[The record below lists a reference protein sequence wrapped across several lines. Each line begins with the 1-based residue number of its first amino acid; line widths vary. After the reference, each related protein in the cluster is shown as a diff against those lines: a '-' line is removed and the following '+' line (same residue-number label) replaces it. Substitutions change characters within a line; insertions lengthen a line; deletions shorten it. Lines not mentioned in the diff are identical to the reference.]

1 MKDAIN
7 KSPAA
12 KAALKKQ
19 MQQRAAA
26 AKKKREAKAAADRKM
41 KAAIQNNPAARAKL
55 KQQLQLQARIKQ
67 NVARGLN
74 PDGSQP
80 GTPQGNG
87 TRPNPTTP
95 AAPPPDATIAAID
108 ALMRQYDMGDLW
120 NHVKNNLILKDNL
133 TDANAIWMNLRNDN
147 TTKIG
152 NQTVAEVYKKRFA
165 ANEKRVQNGMK
176 ELLPGD
182 YVAYEDKVQSM
193 ISQALPGYR
202 GFYDKRSDY
211 TDLIANNVDAEDLQE
226 RINMAH
232 AATQN
237 ADPGLVDSLQQ
248 FYGVGGNDLVAY
260 FLDPTKAMTL
270 VKQRYNAAQFDA
282 AARKAGAQFS
292 KNFAEEVGA
301 QQDLASTDINA
312 ADNKMLQGISDDLN
326 AARSLSSMYS
336 SDAVS
341 DEDVARSAMNMQ
353 GAGTIDQRKKR
364 LASRERAAFG
374 GKLSADS
381 GTLSERKNI

>member
-1 MKDAIN
+1 MSTPKYTQ
-7 KSPAA
+7 
-12 KAALKKQ
+12 KQ
-19 MQQRAAA
+19 AAA
-26 AKKKREAKAAADRKM
+26 AKRKRQVKQALDKKLKDSINK
-41 KAAIQNNPAARAKL
+41 NPAAK
-55 KQQLQLQARIKQ
+55 KKVQQQMRLQARIKS

-74 PDGSQP
+74 PDGSHK

-87 TRPNPTTP
+87 TRPTP
-95 AAPPPDATIAAID
+95 PPVRTPPPDATIAAID
-108 ALMRQYDMGDLW
+108 AIMRKYDMSALW
-120 NHVKNNLILKDNL
+120 NHVKNNLILKDNI
-133 TDANAIWMNLRNDN
+133 TDASAIWMNLRNDN

-152 NQTVAEVYKKRFA
+152 DKTVAQVYNERFA

-176 ELLPGD
+176 ELLPGE

-193 ISQALPGYR
+193 IAAALPGYK

-211 TDLIANNVDAEDLQE
+211 TDLIANNVDPEDLQE

-232 AATQN
+232 MATQN
-237 ADPGLVDSLQQ
+237 ADPGLVQSLSQ

-292 KNFAEEVGA
+292 KSFAEEVGG
-301 QQDLASTDINA
+301 QQGDLAATDVNA
-312 ADNKMLQGISDDLN
+312 SDNKMLQGIADDIT
-326 AARSLSSMYS
+326 AARSLSSVYG
-336 SDAVS
+336 SDKVS

-353 GAGTIDQRKKR
+353 GAGEIDQRKKR
-364 LASRERAAFG
+364 LASRERAAFS